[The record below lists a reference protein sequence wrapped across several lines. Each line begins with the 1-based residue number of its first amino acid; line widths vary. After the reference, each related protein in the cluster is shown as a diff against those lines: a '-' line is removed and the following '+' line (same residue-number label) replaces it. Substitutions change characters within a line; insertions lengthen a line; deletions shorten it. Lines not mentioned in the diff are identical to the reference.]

1 MKQKKRFG
9 EIVSPWIVKLAKEAG
24 FEIEGYKHK
33 ITEDFE
39 RHVLKQH
46 GNEGIESARGQIAV
60 TQEDLQNIDNIMNA
74 PDIAVAGIF
83 KNGSPRII
91 LVKNTEHGSI
101 LVEEILG
108 GKRNKAL
115 NAKTFWIVRKTVDAK
130 RIKEILKN
138 TRGYDISKIKIA
150 TATDANSA
158 LYSAQSAEGGGNLH
172 RHGSQQA
179 KKSECHSL

>member
-9 EIVSPWIVKLAKEAG
+9 EFVSPWIVKLAKETG

-46 GNEGIESARGQIAV
+46 GN
-60 TQEDLQNIDNIMNA
+60 
-74 PDIAVAGIF
+74 
-83 KNGSPRII
+83 
-91 LVKNTEHGSI
+91 
-101 LVEEILG
+101 
-108 GKRNKAL
+108 RNKVL
-115 NAKTFWIVRKTVDAK
+115 NAKTFWIVRKTVNTE

-138 TRGYDISKIKIA
+138 TKGYDISKIKIA

-172 RHGSQQA
+172 RHGSQRA
-179 KKSECHSL
+179 KKSECYSL

>member
-1 MKQKKRFG
+1 MKQKKQFG
-9 EIVSPWIVKLAKEAG
+9 EFVSPWIVKLAKETG

-46 GNEGIESARGQIAV
+46 GNEKTETGRGQIAV
-60 TQEDLQNIDNIMNA
+60 TQEDLEKIDSIMNS

-83 KNGSPRII
+83 KNGSPRIV

-101 LVEEILG
+101 LVEEILSG
-108 GKRNKAL
+108 NRNKVL
-115 NAKTFWIVRKTVDAK
+115 NAKTFWIVRKTVNTE

-138 TRGYDISKIKIA
+138 TKGYDISKIKIA

-172 RHGSQQA
+172 RHGSQRA
-179 KKSECHSL
+179 KKSECYSL